1 MKKKSIVLS
10 VITVMA
16 VSTLCLVAV
25 IAAAWGAYT
34 VINKQDITTGE
45 IQNIPLV
52 DSPPEASDPLPS
64 TDSEPEAATTDPAD
78 LDLEALFSPF
88 WESWDILHDEYVE
101 QPLDDEALM
110 QGAIDGLT
118 TVLDEA
124 NIEYSAVDI
133 PANARSVSDIAKE
146 AKTPRELTDMFG
158 PFWTLWQATEY
169 TDLNGLSY
177 EDLEVG
183 ALRGMVNSLGD
194 PYTSYLDPDEYAE
207 MLNYLDGADYE
218 GIGAWVDT
226 SGEYLTITS
235 PMDGSPAEAA
245 GLKPKDEVI
254 AIDGKDMTDVD
265 PEIARQHV
273 LGPAGSTVF
282 LTIKRPGVEEPFDVE
297 IVRASIS
304 TPVVISEMRDD
315 GIAYL
320 RLTTF
325 GSTSP
330 RELHNALE
338 ELLAQ
343 NPKGLVFDLRYNG
356 GGYVDAAIAI
366 MSEFVDDGIV
376 LYQEYGDGTRDEY
389 FAQSGGIATDIPMV
403 VLVNEATVSAA
414 EITAGTLQDYDRAT
428 VVGET
433 TFGKGLVQLPIELPD
448 GNGVLKVTISYW
460 LTPNERL
467 IQDIGLEPDVTVP
480 FTEEDVAADI
490 DPQLEKA
497 VEILLEQ

>member
-1 MKKKSIVLS
+1 MKKKSIIFS
-10 VITVMA
+10 VMA
-16 VSTLCLVAV
+16 VLVVSVLCLVAV
-25 IAAAWGAYT
+25 FAVAWGAYT
-34 VINKQDITTGE
+34 ILDKQGVTTGE

-52 DSPPEASDPLPS
+52 DSPPATPESPAFEAI
-64 TDSEPEAATTDPAD
+64 EPETTDPAD

-110 QGAIDGLT
+110 QGAIEGLT
-118 TVLDEA
+118 FVLDEA
-124 NIEYSAVDI
+124 DVDYSTVDI
-133 PANARSVSDIAKE
+133 PASARSVDEIAKT
-146 AKTPRELTDMFG
+146 ANTPRDLIDMFE
-158 PFWTLWQATEY
+158 PFWELWQATEH
-169 TDLNGLSY
+169 TDLNGFSY
-177 EDLEVG
+177 EDLEIG

-194 PYTSYLDPDEYAE
+194 PYTSYLDPGEYSE
-207 MLNYLDGADYE
+207 MLNYLNGADYE

-235 PMDGSPAEAA
+235 PMDSSPAEAA

-273 LGPAGSTVF
+273 LGPAGSTVI
-282 LTIKRPGVEEPFDVE
+282 LTIKRPGVDEPFDVE
-297 IVRASIS
+297 IVRASIT
-304 TPVVISEMRDD
+304 TPIVISEMRDD

-325 GSTSP
+325 GSTSAA
-330 RELHNALE
+330 EMHSALE

-356 GGYVDAAIAI
+356 GGYVDAAIAV
-366 MSEFVDDGIV
+366 MSEFVDDGVV
-376 LYQEYGDGTRDEY
+376 LYQQYGDGSRDEY
-389 FAQSGGIATDIPMV
+389 YAQPGGIATDIPMV

-414 EITAGTLQDYDRAT
+414 EITAGTLQDYERAT
-428 VVGET
+428 LVGET

-448 GNGVLKVTISYW
+448 NNGVLKVTISYW

-467 IQDIGLEPDVTVP
+467 IQEIGLEPDVVVP
-480 FTEEDVAADI
+480 FTEEDAAADV
-490 DPQLEKA
+490 DPQIEKA
-497 VEILLEQ
+497 VEILLGQ